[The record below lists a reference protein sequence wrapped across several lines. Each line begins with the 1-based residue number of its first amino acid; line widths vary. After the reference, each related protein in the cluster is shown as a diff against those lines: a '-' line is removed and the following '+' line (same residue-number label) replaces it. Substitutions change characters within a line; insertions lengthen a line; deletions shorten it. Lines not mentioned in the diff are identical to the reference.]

1 MLALLGPRSIYRPL
15 GSMRTRSLNTRHK
28 RIPVYVNTW
37 DPTTHKK
44 LRLEEVINERK
55 PKHEDVVEDLAG
67 RAGQMQLRN
76 TCQSRSP
83 VTIRYSDL
91 SGPDTSYTIKRL
103 NHLIWLADSPHIND
117 NVRRK
122 VWRAYSLAK
131 HSFPMLPL
139 LMPERAW
146 DILWAAQSIRSAEN
160 PARELHLR
168 EIYRDMSSVAKPITV
183 GQRAEYLES
192 LFLNGEEQL
201 ALKEWEYDHK
211 RVDPTSR
218 HDYTAEHLDVGT
230 RMHALAGNADRAR
243 DIMEDLFDLYP
254 TWPPPVM
261 MTVFRAH
268 TSLDSKRHHDLAM
281 QIYVKM
287 KAFMGKN
294 TTLEDYD
301 SWFVGFLEARHLQ
314 YAKKV
319 FRNMV
324 EEGHIACNYS
334 REEAEKVLKRLHLL
348 YRLGTDIEKMTSIA
362 LYVLQ
367 ILPQPWHSELFGH
380 WMQAATV
387 QQAPEAA
394 TQVLE
399 MMFQRGTVPQTFHF
413 NLLLRNLLRTK
424 DKERVLKAENIGW
437 HMIEN
442 SRTTSVKER
451 SEENCNE
458 LNDGIIKRITW
469 PRTKT
474 DMDIVSEK
482 LQRASE
488 LTKSTDAPR
497 KVPPADITTFALIM
511 RHHANNLQW
520 EHVDFLARRINE
532 LELLPN
538 STILNVLMENQMR
551 QGKYSRACEIYSS
564 FTNVPEGTPGV
575 FPDGANL
582 RCLWLAL
589 RLALGDHE
597 TRNDTTLPTPR
608 QLLTETI
615 KWWEMTRSRW
625 DAKRFR
631 IGLAAGDHGAV
642 TGLMMHCFSYTYDL
656 PGSLVALHALRKKVN
671 IFPSDKAADI
681 LQRQVAWVDL
691 ERDSSAARAQ
701 FSGGGFK
708 QSQEKMGRVHHILMQ
723 NRFKRMKLTGDQFA
737 YMSKE
742 EVGDLNLNLLSE
754 FIRVILKRQY
764 PPEEVE
770 AMIDQ
775 ARKEIGLP
783 NLSTGDMDAFSVA

>member
-15 GSMRTRSLNTRHK
+15 GSIRTRSLNTRHK

-37 DPTTHKK
+37 DPTTHKA
-44 LRLEEVINERK
+44 LRLQEAAKEHK
-55 PKHEDVVEDLAG
+55 PEHEDVVEDPVCKAE
-67 RAGQMQLRN
+67 RVRLRN
-76 TCQSRSP
+76 TRQSLST
-83 VTIRYSDL
+83 VIVRYNNPSD
-91 SGPDTSYTIKRL
+91 PHANHTIKRL
-103 NHLIWLADSPHIND
+103 NHLIGLANNQQIND
-117 NVRRK
+117 DVRRK

-131 HSFPMLPL
+131 HSFPILPL

-146 DILWAAQSIRSAEN
+146 DVLWATQSIRSPEN

-192 LFLNGEEQL
+192 LFLNGEEEL
-201 ALKEWEYDHK
+201 ALKEWEYDHE
-211 RVDPTSR
+211 RVDPASR

-254 TWPPPVM
+254 TWHPSVM

-287 KAFMGKN
+287 KTVMGKS
-294 TTLEDYD
+294 TILEDYD
-301 SWFVGFLEARHLQ
+301 SWLVGFLEARHLQ

-319 FRNMV
+319 FRDMV
-324 EEGHIACNYS
+324 EEEHIACDHS
-334 REEAEKVLKRLHLL
+334 REEVEKVLKRLHLL

-367 ILPQPWHSELFGH
+367 ILPQSWHSELFGH

-399 MMFQRGTVPQTFHF
+399 TMFQRGSVPQTFHF

-437 HMIEN
+437 HMIE
-442 SRTTSVKER
+442 SSPKVSVKKN
-451 SEENCNE
+451 SEENDSE
-458 LNDGIIKRITW
+458 LDDGIKKIAW
-469 PRTKT
+469 PRKKT

-488 LTKSTDAPR
+488 LMKSTDGSR

-511 RHHANNLQW
+511 RHHAHSLQW

-551 QGKYSRACEIYSS
+551 QGKYSRAWEIYNS

-597 TRNDTTLPTPR
+597 SRNDTALPTPR
-608 QLLTETI
+608 KLLAETI

-656 PGSLVALHALRKKVN
+656 PGSLVALHALRKKID
-671 IFPSDKAADI
+671 IFPSDKAADV
-681 LQRQVAWVDL
+681 LQKQVAWVDL
-691 ERDSSAARAQ
+691 ERASSAARAQ
-701 FSGGGFK
+701 FSSAGFK

-737 YMSKE
+737 YMSKK

-754 FIRVILKRQY
+754 FIRVILKRKY

-775 ARKEIGLP
+775 ARKDIGLP
-783 NLSTGDMDAFSVA
+783 DLSTGDMNAFDVA